1 MAAVSAGEN
10 LSDCKEQ
17 GEEPPSKKPSLVIYK
32 LRDQRND
39 RVTLRTR
46 QQTNDQEKAF
56 PVKKDRRRKVSDT
69 RTNEDSNTKF
79 SFHSSPK
86 VNKCKK
92 IVPSMHPQPSAQAA
106 SDMPPLQSVMAHNT
120 TRGVFDVMVTMV
132 YE

>member
-1 MAAVSAGEN
+1 M
-10 LSDCKEQ
+10 
-17 GEEPPSKKPSLVIYK
+17 
-32 LRDQRND
+32 
-39 RVTLRTR
+39 
-46 QQTNDQEKAF
+46 NDQEKAF

-132 YE
+132 YYQPH